1 VALGQDAATPAQ
13 QDAERTGGFDIP
25 LGYTYVQSTKPATK
39 LAPAVREQRVPTYN
53 RETIKSVIGTEVGL
67 SEWTTITQEMV
78 NQFAQLT
85 GDPVRLHTDVE
96 LARKT
101 PFGGTIAHGLLTL
114 SMIGGFCTAAEVL
127 MEGITM
133 GLNYG
138 FDKVRFVAPVKTG
151 SRIRG
156 RFHLRSMEE
165 RNPGQWVS
173 TMDVTIEIEGESKPA
188 LVAEWLGMQ
197 LVS

>member
-1 VALGQDAATPAQ
+1 V
-13 QDAERTGGFDIP
+13 
-25 LGYTYVQSTKPATK
+25 SK
-39 LAPAVREQRVPTYN
+39 LAPAVREQRVPTYS
-53 RETIKSVIGTEVGL
+53 RETIKNIIGAEVGL

-114 SMIGGFCTAAEVL
+114 SMIGGFCTTAEVL

-197 LVS
+197 LVSQ

>member
-1 VALGQDAATPAQ
+1 M
-13 QDAERTGGFDIP
+13 
-25 LGYTYVQSTKPATK
+25 K
-39 LAPAVREQRVPTYN
+39 LAPAVRELHVPTYS
-53 RETIKSVIGTEVGL
+53 RETIKSAIGTEVGL

-78 NQFAQLT
+78 NQFAHLT

-96 LARKT
+96 LASKT

-173 TMDVTIEIEGESKPA
+173 IMDVIIEIEGESKPA

>member
-1 VALGQDAATPAQ
+1 M
-13 QDAERTGGFDIP
+13 
-25 LGYTYVQSTKPATK
+25 
-39 LAPAVREQRVPTYN
+39 PTYS
-53 RETIKSVIGTEVGL
+53 RETIKSVIGTEIGL

-114 SMIGGFCTAAEVL
+114 SMIGGFCTTAEVL

-133 GLNYG
+133 GLN
-138 FDKVRFVAPVKTG
+138 
-151 SRIRG
+151 
-156 RFHLRSMEE
+156 
-165 RNPGQWVS
+165 
-173 TMDVTIEIEGESKPA
+173 
-188 LVAEWLGMQ
+188 
-197 LVS
+197 

>member
-1 VALGQDAATPAQ
+1 MATY
-13 QDAERTGGFDIP
+13 DRD
-25 LGYTYVQSTKPATK
+25 
-39 LAPAVREQRVPTYN
+39 
-53 RETIKSVIGTEVGL
+53 TIKTIIGKEVGV
-67 SEWTTITQEMV
+67 SDWVTITQDMV
-78 NQFAQLT
+78 NQFAALT
-85 GDPVRLHTDVE
+85 RDPVELHTNVE
-96 LARKT
+96 LAKKT

-127 MEGITM
+127 MKGITM

-156 RFHLRSMEE
+156 RFVLRSMEE
-165 RNPGQWVS
+165 RDPGRWVS

-197 LVS
+197 IVK

>member
-1 VALGQDAATPAQ
+1 VSHEVTAKATSNNNPGGLASRSAKQPKPRLTQ
-13 QDAERTGGFDIP
+13 QYQKESSHVPVYTAESVTDI
-25 LGYTYVQSTKPATK
+25 V
-39 LAPAVREQRVPTYN
+39 
-53 RETIKSVIGTEVGL
+53 GTEIGV
-67 SEWTTITQEMV
+67 SDWVTITQDMV

-85 GDPVRLHTDVE
+85 GDPVEIHTNIE
-96 LARKT
+96 LARQT

-114 SMIGGFCTAAEVL
+114 SMLGGFCTAAEML

-138 FDKVRFVAPVKTG
+138 FNKVRFMAPVKTG

-156 RFHLRSMEE
+156 RFFLKSMEE
-165 RNPGQWVS
+165 RAPGQWLS
-173 TMDVTIEIEGESKPA
+173 TMDVTIEIEGEKKPA

-197 LVS
+197 FTS